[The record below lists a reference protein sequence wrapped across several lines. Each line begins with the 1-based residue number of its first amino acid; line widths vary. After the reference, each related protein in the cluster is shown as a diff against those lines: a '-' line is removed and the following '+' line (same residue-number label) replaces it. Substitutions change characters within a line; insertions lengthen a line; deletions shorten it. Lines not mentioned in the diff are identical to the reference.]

1 MVVPETA
8 ISGET
13 LREGPLAMATIL
25 VGGSV
30 AQRPGSGGHTWVFLQ
45 YLLGFRRLGHDVVL
59 VDRLDPDMCRDAS
72 GQPCTPEDSENVRYL
87 AAVMERF
94 GLGERWAV
102 LVDGGARSLGMSRAA
117 LDRAAGAAAL
127 ILNVNGF
134 VDDPGVMARPGLRAY
149 LDIDPGFG
157 QMWRALGLHD
167 MFAGHDAYVTIGER
181 IGAADCTVPAC
192 GLDWITTP
200 QPILLD
206 EWELRPPHPG
216 GAFTSVASWRGPF
229 APIEFEGITYG
240 LRVHEFR
247 RFAALPQ
254 RAHER
259 FEVALDIHE
268 AETADLELLAQNGWR
283 LADPA
288 VVAGDPL
295 AYREYVEGS
304 KAELMVAK
312 GMYVQS
318 RSGWVSD
325 RSICYL
331 AGGRPVVAQETGFS
345 ELYPAGSGLLAF
357 TDLDGAVAAVEA
369 VAGDYERHCRAA
381 RALAEEHFDSD
392 RVLRRLLEELGIR

>member
-1 MVVPETA
+1 VP
-8 ISGET
+8 
-13 LREGPLAMATIL
+13 TIL

-45 YLLGFRRLGHDVVL
+45 YLLGFQRLGYDVVL
-59 VDRLDPDMCRDAS
+59 VDRLDADMCVDEAGR
-72 GQPCTPEDSENVRYL
+72 PCDPERSINVRYVRE
-87 AAVMERF
+87 VMERC

-102 LVDGGARSLGMSRAA
+102 LVDGGGRSLGMDRAA
-117 LDRAAGAAAL
+117 LDRAAGDAEL

-134 VDDPGVMARPGLRAY
+134 VDDPEVMSRAGLRAY

-181 IGAADCTVPAC
+181 IGEPDCTIPTC
-192 GLDWITTP
+192 GLDWVTTP
-200 QPILLD
+200 QPVVLA
-206 EWELRPPHPG
+206 EWEPQPPAWERG
-216 GAFTSVASWRGPF
+216 FTSVASWRGPF
-229 APIEFEGITYG
+229 APIEYDGVTYG

-247 RFAALPQ
+247 RFVKLP
-254 RAHER
+254 RRSDEK

-268 AETADLELLAQNGWR
+268 AETPDLELLAEGGWR

-288 VVAGDPL
+288 VAAGDPW
-295 AYREYVEGS
+295 AYRDYVQGS

-318 RSGWVSD
+318 RSGWMSD

-331 AGGRPVVAQETGFS
+331 ASGRPVVAQETGFS
-345 ELYPAGSGLLAF
+345 SLYPAGEGLLAF
-357 TDLDGAVAAVEA
+357 DDLDGAAACVEE
-369 VAGDYERHCRAA
+369 VAGDYERHSRAA

-392 RVLRRLLEELGIR
+392 KVLRRLLSGLGIP

>member
-1 MVVPETA
+1 V
-8 ISGET
+8 
-13 LREGPLAMATIL
+13 ATIL

-45 YLLGFRRLGHDVVL
+45 YLLGLRRLGHEVVL
-59 VDRLDPDMCRDAS
+59 VDRLEPDMCLDAA
-72 GQPCTPEDSENVRYL
+72 GRPCDVEDSENLRYL

-102 LVDGGARSLGMSRAA
+102 LYGGGERSLGMSRAA
-117 LDRAAGAAAL
+117 LERAADESAL

-134 VDDPGVMARPGLRAY
+134 VDDPEVMRRAGLRAY

-157 QMWRALGLHD
+157 QMWQALDLHD
-167 MFAGHDAYVTIGER
+167 MFAGHDAFVTIGER
-181 IGAADCTVPAC
+181 IGAPDCTVPTC

-200 QPILLD
+200 QPVVLE
-206 EWELRPPHPG
+206 EWPVTDAPPQ

-229 APIEFEGITYG
+229 APIEYEGVTYG

-247 RFAALPQ
+247 RFAELP
-254 RAHER
+254 RRVPER
-259 FEVALDIHE
+259 FEIALDIHE
-268 AETADLELLAQNGWR
+268 AETPDLELLAANGWQ

-288 VVAGDPL
+288 VEASDPW
-295 AYREYVEGS
+295 AYRDYVRAS
-304 KAELMVAK
+304 KAELMIAK
-312 GMYVQS
+312 GMYVTS

-331 AGGRPVVAQETGFS
+331 ASGRPVVAQETGFS

-357 TDLDGAVAAVEA
+357 EDLDGAVSAVET
-369 VAGDYERHCRAA
+369 VAGDYERQARAA
-381 RALAEEHFDSD
+381 RRLAEEHFDSD
-392 RVLRRLLEELGIR
+392 KVLRRLLRELGIP

>member
-1 MVVPETA
+1 
-8 ISGET
+8 
-13 LREGPLAMATIL
+13 MATIL

-45 YLLGFRRLGHDVVL
+45 YLLGLRRLGHEVVL
-59 VDRLDPDMCRDAS
+59 VDRLEPDMCLDAA
-72 GQPCTPEDSENVRYL
+72 GRPCDVEDSENLRYL

-102 LVDGGARSLGMSRAA
+102 LYGGGERSLGMSRAA
-117 LDRAAGAAAL
+117 LERAADESAL

-134 VDDPGVMARPGLRAY
+134 VDDPEVMRRAGLRAY

-157 QMWRALGLHD
+157 QMWQALDLHD
-167 MFAGHDAYVTIGER
+167 MFAGHDAFVTIGER
-181 IGAADCTVPAC
+181 IGAPDCTVPTC

-200 QPILLD
+200 QPVVLE
-206 EWELRPPHPG
+206 EWPVTDAPPQ

-229 APIEFEGITYG
+229 APIEYEGVTYG

-247 RFAALPQ
+247 RFAELP
-254 RAHER
+254 RRVPER
-259 FEVALDIHE
+259 FEIALDIHE
-268 AETADLELLAQNGWR
+268 AETPDLELLAANGWQ

-288 VVAGDPL
+288 VAASDPW
-295 AYREYVEGS
+295 AYRDYVRAS
-304 KAELMVAK
+304 KAELMIAK
-312 GMYVQS
+312 GMYVTS

-331 AGGRPVVAQETGFS
+331 ASGRPVVAQETGFS

-357 TDLDGAVAAVEA
+357 EDLDGAVSAVET
-369 VAGDYERHCRAA
+369 VAGDYERQARAA
-381 RALAEEHFDSD
+381 RRLAEEHFDSD
-392 RVLRRLLEELGIR
+392 KVLRRLLRELGIP

>member
-1 MVVPETA
+1 
-8 ISGET
+8 
-13 LREGPLAMATIL
+13 MATIL

-45 YLLGFRRLGHDVVL
+45 YLLGFRRLGYDVAL
-59 VDRLDPDMCRDAS
+59 VDRLDPDMSLDAS
-72 GQPCTPEDSENVRYL
+72 GRPCAPEESENVRYL

-94 GLGERWAV
+94 GLGDRWAV
-102 LVDGGARSLGMSRAA
+102 LCDGGDRALGMSRAA
-117 LDRAAGAAAL
+117 LDRAADDAPL
-127 ILNVNGF
+127 LLNVNGF
-134 VDDPGVMARPGLRAY
+134 IDAPDVMERVGLRAY

-181 IGAADCTVPAC
+181 IGAPDCTVPTC

-200 QPILLD
+200 QPVVLG
-206 EWELRPPHPG
+206 EWEAQPAPPADSP
-216 GAFTSVASWRGPF
+216 FTSVASWRGPF
-229 APIEFEGITYG
+229 APIEYEGVTYG

-247 RFAALPQ
+247 RFAELPL
-254 RAHER
+254 RSSEE

-268 AETADLELLAQNGWR
+268 AETSDLELLEANRWR

-288 VVAGDPL
+288 LAAGDPW
-295 AYREYVEGS
+295 AYRDYVQAS

-312 GMYVQS
+312 GMYVKS

-331 AGGRPVVAQETGFS
+331 ASGRPVVAQETGFS
-345 ELYPAGSGLLAF
+345 ELYPAGAGLLAF
-357 TDLDGAVAAVEA
+357 DDLEGAAAAVEE
-369 VAGDYERHCRAA
+369 VAANYDRHSAAA

-392 RVLRRLLEELGIR
+392 KVLRRLLNEVGIP

>member
-1 MVVPETA
+1 V
-8 ISGET
+8 
-13 LREGPLAMATIL
+13 ATIL

-45 YLLGFRRLGHDVVL
+45 YLLGLRRLGHEVVL
-59 VDRLDPDMCRDAS
+59 VDRLEEDMCLDAA
-72 GQPCTPEDSENVRYL
+72 GRPCDVEDSENLRYL

-102 LVDGGARSLGMSRAA
+102 LYGRGERSLGMTRAA
-117 LDRAAGAAAL
+117 LERAADRSAL

-134 VDDPGVMARPGLRAY
+134 VDDPGVMRRAGLRAY

-167 MFAGHDAYVTIGER
+167 MFAGHDAFVTIGER
-181 IGAADCTVPAC
+181 IGAPDCAVPTC

-200 QPILLD
+200 QPVVLE
-206 EWELRPPHPG
+206 EWPMTGAPAQ

-229 APIEFEGITYG
+229 APIEYEGVTYG

-247 RFAALPQ
+247 RFAELP
-254 RAHER
+254 RRVTER
-259 FEVALDIHE
+259 LEIALDIHE
-268 AETADLELLAQNGWR
+268 AETPDLELLAANGWQ

-288 VVAGDPL
+288 VAASEPW
-295 AYREYVEGS
+295 AYRDYVRAS
-304 KAELMVAK
+304 KAELMIAK
-312 GMYVQS
+312 GMYVTS

-331 AGGRPVVAQETGFS
+331 ASGRPVVAQETGFS
-345 ELYPAGSGLLAF
+345 ELYPAGAGLLAF
-357 TDLDGAVAAVEA
+357 GDLDGAVSAVEA
-369 VAGDYERHCRAA
+369 VAGDYEHHARAA
-381 RALAEEHFDSD
+381 RVLAEEHFDSD
-392 RVLRRLLEELGIR
+392 KVLRRLLRELGIR